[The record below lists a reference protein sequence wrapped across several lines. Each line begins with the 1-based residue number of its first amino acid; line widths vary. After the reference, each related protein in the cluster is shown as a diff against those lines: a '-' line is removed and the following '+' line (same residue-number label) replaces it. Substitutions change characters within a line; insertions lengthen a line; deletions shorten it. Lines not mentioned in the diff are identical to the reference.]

1 MYLCGLIYSKLFK
14 MKQFKIILILFIISY
29 YSKAT
34 RFNNDSLKNKYELND
49 PRNPN
54 CPCHKYQKLANE
66 EFKKL
71 NQNNTNAITNS
82 KFNTKQV
89 LSASS
94 SNPLIKKK
102 NFKNITLL
110 HHKNKAYK
118 IFNFNKGHRGKK
130 KYFLRNNKNVSSC
143 FHWK

>member
-1 MYLCGLIYSKLFK
+1 MFLYGLIYSKLFK

-54 CPCHKYQKLANE
+54 CPCHKYQKLAEE

-89 LSASS
+89 LSANSS
-94 SNPLIKKK
+94 DPVIKKK

-110 HHKNKAYK
+110 HHKNE
-118 IFNFNKGHRGKK
+118 
-130 KYFLRNNKNVSSC
+130 V
-143 FHWK
+143 